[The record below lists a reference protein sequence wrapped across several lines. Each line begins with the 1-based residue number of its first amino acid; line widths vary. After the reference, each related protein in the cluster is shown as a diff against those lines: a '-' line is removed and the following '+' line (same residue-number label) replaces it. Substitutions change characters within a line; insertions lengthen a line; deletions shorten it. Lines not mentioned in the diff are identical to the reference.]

1 MSDMKKIFILPLLLF
16 FLAQGSMAQTPKWV
30 EKAKRAV
37 FSVVTYDK
45 NDKML
50 NTGNGFFVSEDGLA
64 LSDYTL
70 FKGAERAV
78 VITADGKQMPVSVIL
93 GADGMYD
100 VIKFRVAITEKK
112 VPALTV
118 ATTAPAVGADAWMLP
133 YSTQKSIACVTG
145 KVKDVSKVAGEYH
158 YYTLGMQMKDKMVS
172 CPVMNAAGQVF
183 GISQKSS
190 GADTVTTCYAAGAAF
205 AMSQKI
211 NALSLADATLKSI
224 GIRKGLP
231 ETEDQALVYLF
242 MASSQM
248 TGDEYGK
255 LLDDFVSQFPN
266 NSDGYL
272 RRATYYITKGQEDQ
286 SWFDKA
292 VADFNQALKVAQK
305 KDDVYYNIAKLMHAY
320 QLSKPEKTYK
330 DWTYDTALTN
340 VRQAIAI
347 DPLPIYTQLEG
358 DILFAQQDYAGA
370 LAAYEK
376 VNASNIASPA
386 TYFSAAKTK
395 ELLKADPKEILVLMD
410 SCIAHCPQPI
420 TADLA
425 PYLLERAQMNMLAGQ
440 PRNAMFDYDAYHKA
454 VNGQVNDVFYYY
466 REQAALKARQYQRA
480 LDDIAKAIEL
490 NPTDL
495 TYQAEQAVVNLRV
508 GRYEEAIQILNNIL
522 KADPKYAEAYRLL
535 GLCQVQLKKMDEA
548 CGNFKKAKELGDPN
562 VDDLITK
569 YCK

>member
-1 MSDMKKIFILPLLLF
+1 MKKILILPLLLF
-16 FLAQGSMAQTPKWV
+16 FLIQGSMAQTPKWV

-78 VITADGKQMPVSVIL
+78 VITSEGKQMPVSLIL
-93 GADGMYD
+93 GANDMYD

-112 VPALTV
+112 VPALIV
-118 ATTAPAVGADAWMLP
+118 AKTAPAVGADAWMLP

-145 KVKDVSKVAGEYH
+145 KVKEVSKVAGEYH

-172 CPVMNAAGQVF
+172 CPVMNAEGQVF
-183 GISQKSS
+183 GIAQKSS
-190 GADTVTTCYAAGAAF
+190 GIDTVTTCYAAGAAF

-211 NALSLADATLKSI
+211 SALSLGDAALKKI

-242 MASSQM
+242 MASSSLS
-248 TGDEYGK
+248 GDDYEK
-255 LLDDFVSQFPN
+255 LLDDFIRQFPAN
-266 NSDGYL
+266 ADGYL
-272 RRATYYITKGQEDQ
+272 RRANYYAAKGKDDQ
-286 SWFDKA
+286 AWYDKA

-305 KDDVYYNIAKLMHAY
+305 KDDVYYNIGKLMYAY

-330 DWTYDTALTN
+330 DWTYDTALQN

-347 DPLPIYTQLEG
+347 DPLPIYIQMEG

-386 TYFSAAKTK
+386 TFFSAAKTK
-395 ELLKADPKEILVLMD
+395 ELAKGDPKEVVALMD
-410 SCIAHCPQPI
+410 SCIARCPQPI
-420 TADLA
+420 TADFA
-425 PYLLERAQMNMLAGQ
+425 PYLLERAQMNMNAGQ
-440 PRNAMFDYDAYHKA
+440 PRNAMLDYDAYHTA
-454 VNGQVNDVFYYY
+454 VKGEVNDVFYYY
-466 REQAALKARQYQRA
+466 REQAALKARQFQRA
-480 LDDIAKAIEL
+480 LDDIVKAIEM

-495 TYQAEQAVVNLRV
+495 TYQAEHAVVNLRV

-535 GLCQVQLKKMDEA
+535 GLCQIQLKKTDEA

-562 VDDLITK
+562 VDELITK

>member
-1 MSDMKKIFILPLLLF
+1 MKKILILPFLLF
-16 FLAQGSMAQTPKWV
+16 FLIQGSMAQTPKWV

-64 LSDYTL
+64 LTDYTL

-78 VITADGKQMPVSVIL
+78 VITSEGKQMPVSLIL
-93 GADGMYD
+93 GANDMYD

-112 VPALTV
+112 VPALIV
-118 ATTAPAVGADAWMLP
+118 AKIAPAVGADAWMLP

-145 KVKDVSKVAGEYH
+145 KVKEVSKVAGEYH

-172 CPVMNAAGQVF
+172 CPVMNAEGQVF
-183 GISQKSS
+183 GIAQKSS
-190 GADTVTTCYAAGAAF
+190 GIDTVTTCYAAGAAF
-205 AMSQKI
+205 AMAQKI
-211 NALSLADATLKSI
+211 SALSLGDAALKKI

-242 MASSQM
+242 MASSSLS
-248 TGDEYGK
+248 GDDYEK
-255 LLDDFVSQFPN
+255 LLDDFIRQFPAN
-266 NSDGYL
+266 ADGYL
-272 RRATYYITKGQEDQ
+272 RRANYYAAKGKDDQ
-286 SWFDKA
+286 AWYDKA

-305 KDDVYYNIAKLMHAY
+305 KDDVYYNIGKLMYAY

-330 DWTYDTALTN
+330 DWTYDTALQN

-347 DPLPIYTQLEG
+347 DPLPIYIQMEG

-386 TYFSAAKTK
+386 TFFSAAKTK
-395 ELLKADPKEILVLMD
+395 ELAKGDPKEVVALMD
-410 SCIAHCPQPI
+410 SCIARCPQPI
-420 TADLA
+420 TADFA
-425 PYLLERAQMNMLAGQ
+425 PYLLERAQMNMNAGQ
-440 PRNAMFDYDAYHKA
+440 PRNAMLDYDAYHTA
-454 VNGQVNDVFYYY
+454 VKGEVNDVFYYY
-466 REQAALKARQYQRA
+466 REQAALKARQFQRA
-480 LDDIAKAIEL
+480 LDDIVKAIEM

-495 TYQAEQAVVNLRV
+495 TYQAEHAVVNLRV

-535 GLCQVQLKKMDEA
+535 GLCQIQLKKTDEA

-562 VDDLITK
+562 VDELITK

>member
-1 MSDMKKIFILPLLLF
+1 MKKILILPLLLF
-16 FLAQGSMAQTPKWV
+16 FLIQGSMAQTPKWV

-78 VITADGKQMPVSVIL
+78 VITSEGKQMPVSLIL
-93 GADGMYD
+93 GANDMYD

-112 VPALTV
+112 VPALIV
-118 ATTAPAVGADAWMLP
+118 AKTAPAVGADAWMLP

-145 KVKDVSKVAGEYH
+145 KVKEVSKVAGEYH

-172 CPVMNAAGQVF
+172 CPVMNAEGQVF
-183 GISQKSS
+183 GIAQKSS
-190 GADTVTTCYAAGAAF
+190 GIDTVTTCYAAGAAF
-205 AMSQKI
+205 AMAQKI
-211 NALSLADATLKSI
+211 SALSLGDAALKKI

-242 MASSQM
+242 MASSSLS
-248 TGDEYGK
+248 GDDYEK
-255 LLDDFVSQFPN
+255 LLDDFIRQFPAN
-266 NSDGYL
+266 ADGYL
-272 RRATYYITKGQEDQ
+272 RRANYYAAKGKDDQ
-286 SWFDKA
+286 TWYDKA

-305 KDDVYYNIAKLMHAY
+305 KDDVYYNIGKLMYAY

-330 DWTYDTALTN
+330 DWTYDTALQN

-347 DPLPIYTQLEG
+347 DPLPIYIQMEG

-376 VNASNIASPA
+376 VNASNIVSPA
-386 TYFSAAKTK
+386 TFFSAAKTK
-395 ELLKADPKEILVLMD
+395 ELAKGDPKEVVALMD
-410 SCIAHCPQPI
+410 SCIARCPQPI
-420 TADLA
+420 TADFA
-425 PYLLERAQMNMLAGQ
+425 PYLLERAQMNMNAGQ
-440 PRNAMFDYDAYHKA
+440 PRNAMLDYDAYHTA
-454 VNGQVNDVFYYY
+454 VKGEVNDVFYYY
-466 REQAALKARQYQRA
+466 REQAALKARQFQRA
-480 LDDIAKAIEL
+480 LDDIVKAIEM

-495 TYQAEQAVVNLRV
+495 TYQAEHAVVNLRV
-508 GRYEEAIQILNNIL
+508 GRYEEAIQILDNIL

-535 GLCQVQLKKMDEA
+535 GLCQIQLKKTDEA

-562 VDDLITK
+562 VDELITK

>member
-1 MSDMKKIFILPLLLF
+1 MKKILILPLLLF
-16 FLAQGSMAQTPKWV
+16 FLVQGSMAQTPKWV

-37 FSVVTYDK
+37 FSIVTYDK

-78 VITADGKQMPVSVIL
+78 VITSEGKQMPVSLIL
-93 GADGMYD
+93 GANDMYD

-112 VPALTV
+112 VPALIV
-118 ATTAPAVGADAWMLP
+118 AKTAPVAGAEAWMLP
-133 YSTQKSIACVTG
+133 YSTQKSIACVNG

-158 YYTLGMQMKDKMVS
+158 YYTLSMHMKDKMVS
-172 CPVMNAAGQVF
+172 CPVMNAEGQVF
-183 GISQKSS
+183 GIAQKSS
-190 GADTVTTCYAAGAAF
+190 GIDTVTTCYAAGAAF

-211 NALSLADATLKSI
+211 SALSLGDATLKSI

-242 MASSQM
+242 MASSSLS
-248 TGDEYGK
+248 GEDYEK
-255 LLDDFVSQFPN
+255 LLDDFIRQFPAN
-266 NSDGYL
+266 ADGYL
-272 RRATYYITKGQEDQ
+272 RRANYYASKGKDDQ
-286 SWFDKA
+286 TWYDKA

-305 KDDVYYNIAKLMHAY
+305 KDDVYYNIGKLMYAY

-330 DWTYDTALTN
+330 DWTYDTALKN

-347 DPLPIYTQLEG
+347 DPLPIYTQMEG

-386 TYFSAAKTK
+386 TFFSAAKTK
-395 ELLKADPKEILVLMD
+395 ELLKGDPKEVVALMD
-410 SCIAHCPQPI
+410 SCIARCPQPI
-420 TADLA
+420 TADFA
-425 PYLLERAQMNMLAGQ
+425 PYLLERAQMNMNADQ
-440 PRNAMFDYDAYHKA
+440 ARNAMLDYDAYHTA
-454 VNGQVNDVFYYY
+454 VKGEVNDVFYYY
-466 REQAALKARQYQRA
+466 REQAALKARQFQRA
-480 LDDIAKAIEL
+480 LDDIAKAIEM

-495 TYQAEQAVVNLRV
+495 TYQAEHAVINLRV
-508 GRYEEAIQILNNIL
+508 GRYEEAILILNNIL
-522 KADPKYAEAYRLL
+522 KTDPKYGEAYRLL
-535 GLCQVQLKKMDEA
+535 GLCQIQLKKTDEA

-562 VDDLITK
+562 ADELITK

>member
-1 MSDMKKIFILPLLLF
+1 MKKILILPLLLF
-16 FLAQGSMAQTPKWV
+16 FLIQGSMAQTPKWV

-78 VITADGKQMPVSVIL
+78 VITSEGKQMPVSLIL
-93 GADGMYD
+93 GANDMYD

-112 VPALTV
+112 VPALIV
-118 ATTAPAVGADAWMLP
+118 AKTAPAVGADAWMLP

-145 KVKDVSKVAGEYH
+145 KVKEVSKVAGEYH

-172 CPVMNAAGQVF
+172 CPVMNAEGQVF
-183 GISQKSS
+183 GIAQKSS
-190 GADTVTTCYAAGAAF
+190 GIDTVTTCYAAGAAF
-205 AMSQKI
+205 AMAQKI
-211 NALSLADATLKSI
+211 SALSLGDAALKKI

-242 MASSQM
+242 MASSSLS
-248 TGDEYGK
+248 GDDYEK
-255 LLDDFVSQFPN
+255 LLDDFIRQFPAN
-266 NSDGYL
+266 ADGYL
-272 RRATYYITKGQEDQ
+272 RRANYYAAKGKDDQ
-286 SWFDKA
+286 TWYDKA

-305 KDDVYYNIAKLMHAY
+305 KDDVYYNIGKLIYAY

-330 DWTYDTALTN
+330 DWTYDTALQN

-347 DPLPIYTQLEG
+347 NPLPIYIQMEG

-386 TYFSAAKTK
+386 TFFSAAKTK
-395 ELLKADPKEILVLMD
+395 ELAKGDPKEVVALMD
-410 SCIAHCPQPI
+410 SCIARCPQPI
-420 TADLA
+420 TADFA
-425 PYLLERAQMNMLAGQ
+425 PYLLERAQMNMNAGQ
-440 PRNAMFDYDAYHKA
+440 PRNAMLDYDAYHTA
-454 VNGQVNDVFYYY
+454 VKGEVNDVFYYY
-466 REQAALKARQYQRA
+466 REQAALKARQFQRA
-480 LDDIAKAIEL
+480 LDDIVKAIEM

-495 TYQAEQAVVNLRV
+495 TYQAEHAVVNLRV

-535 GLCQVQLKKMDEA
+535 GLCQIQLKKTDEA

-562 VDDLITK
+562 VDELITK

>member
-1 MSDMKKIFILPLLLF
+1 MIDMKKILILPLLLF
-16 FLAQGSMAQTPKWV
+16 FLIQGSMAQTPKWV

-78 VITADGKQMPVSVIL
+78 VITSEGKQMPVSLIL
-93 GADGMYD
+93 GANDMYD

-112 VPALTV
+112 VPALIV
-118 ATTAPAVGADAWMLP
+118 AKTAPAVGADAWMLP

-145 KVKDVSKVAGEYH
+145 KVKEVSKVAGEYH

-172 CPVMNAAGQVF
+172 CPVMNAEGQVF
-183 GISQKSS
+183 GIAQKSS
-190 GADTVTTCYAAGAAF
+190 GIDTVTTCYAAGAAF
-205 AMSQKI
+205 AMAQKI
-211 NALSLADATLKSI
+211 SALSLGDAALKKI

-242 MASSQM
+242 MASSSLS
-248 TGDEYGK
+248 GDDYEK
-255 LLDDFVSQFPN
+255 LLDDFIRQFPAN
-266 NSDGYL
+266 ADGYL
-272 RRATYYITKGQEDQ
+272 RRANYYAAKGKDDQ
-286 SWFDKA
+286 TWYDKA

-305 KDDVYYNIAKLMHAY
+305 KDDVYYNIGKLMYAY

-330 DWTYDTALTN
+330 DWTYDTALQN

-347 DPLPIYTQLEG
+347 DPLPIYIQMEG

-386 TYFSAAKTK
+386 TFFSAAKTK
-395 ELLKADPKEILVLMD
+395 ELAKGDPKEVVALMD
-410 SCIAHCPQPI
+410 SCIARCPQPI
-420 TADLA
+420 TADFA
-425 PYLLERAQMNMLAGQ
+425 PYLLERAQMNMNAGQ
-440 PRNAMFDYDAYHKA
+440 PRNAMLDYDAYHTA
-454 VNGQVNDVFYYY
+454 VKGEVNDVFYYY
-466 REQAALKARQYQRA
+466 REQAALKARQFQRA
-480 LDDIAKAIEL
+480 LDDIVKAIEM

-495 TYQAEQAVVNLRV
+495 TYQAEHAVVNLRV

-535 GLCQVQLKKMDEA
+535 GLCQIQLKKTDEA

-562 VDDLITK
+562 VDELITK

>member
-1 MSDMKKIFILPLLLF
+1 MKKILILPLLLF
-16 FLAQGSMAQTPKWV
+16 FLVQGSMAQTPKWV

-37 FSVVTYDK
+37 FSIVTYDK

-78 VITADGKQMPVSVIL
+78 VITSEGKQMPVSLIL
-93 GADGMYD
+93 GANDMYD

-112 VPALTV
+112 VPALIV
-118 ATTAPAVGADAWMLP
+118 AKIAPAVGADAWMLP

-145 KVKDVSKVAGEYH
+145 KVKEVSKVAGEYH

-172 CPVMNAAGQVF
+172 CPVMNAEGQVF
-183 GISQKSS
+183 GIAQKSS
-190 GADTVTTCYAAGAAF
+190 GIDTVTTCYAAGAAF
-205 AMSQKI
+205 AMAQKI
-211 NALSLADATLKSI
+211 SALSLGDAALKKI

-242 MASSQM
+242 MASSSLS
-248 TGDEYGK
+248 GDDYEK
-255 LLDDFVSQFPN
+255 LLDDFIRQFPAN
-266 NSDGYL
+266 ADGYL
-272 RRATYYITKGQEDQ
+272 RRANYYAAKGKDDQ
-286 SWFDKA
+286 AWYDKA

-305 KDDVYYNIAKLMHAY
+305 KDDVYYNIGKLMYAY

-330 DWTYDTALTN
+330 DWTYDTALQN

-347 DPLPIYTQLEG
+347 DPLPIYIQMEG

-386 TYFSAAKTK
+386 TFFSAAKTK
-395 ELLKADPKEILVLMD
+395 ELAKGDPKEVVALMD
-410 SCIAHCPQPI
+410 SCIARCPQPI
-420 TADLA
+420 TADFA
-425 PYLLERAQMNMLAGQ
+425 PYLLERAQMNMNAGQ
-440 PRNAMFDYDAYHKA
+440 PRNAMLDYDAYHTA
-454 VNGQVNDVFYYY
+454 VKGEVNDVFYYY
-466 REQAALKARQYQRA
+466 REQAALKARQFQRA
-480 LDDIAKAIEL
+480 LDDIVKAIEM

-495 TYQAEQAVVNLRV
+495 TYQAEHAVVNLRV

-535 GLCQVQLKKMDEA
+535 GLCQIQLKKTDEA

-562 VDDLITK
+562 VDELITK

>member
-1 MSDMKKIFILPLLLF
+1 MKKILILPLALF
-16 FLAQGSMAQTPKWV
+16 FLVQGSMAQTPKWV

-64 LSDYTL
+64 LSDFSL

-78 VITADGKQMPVSVIL
+78 VVTADGKQMPVSRIL
-93 GADGMYD
+93 GANDMYD

-112 VPALTV
+112 VPALIV
-118 ATTAPAVGADAWMLP
+118 AKTAPAVGADAWMLP

-172 CPVMNAAGQVF
+172 CPVMNAEGQVF
-183 GISQKSS
+183 GIAQKSS
-190 GADTVTTCYAAGAAF
+190 GIDTVTTCYAAGAAF
-205 AMSQKI
+205 AMAQKI
-211 NALSLADATLKSI
+211 SALSLGDAALKKI

-242 MASSQM
+242 MASSSLS
-248 TGDEYGK
+248 GDDYEK
-255 LLDDFVSQFPN
+255 LLDDFIRQFPAN
-266 NSDGYL
+266 ADGYL
-272 RRATYYITKGQEDQ
+272 RRANYYAAKGKDDQ
-286 SWFDKA
+286 AWYDKA

-305 KDDVYYNIAKLMHAY
+305 KDDVYYNIGKLIYAY

-330 DWTYDTALTN
+330 DWTYDTALQN

-347 DPLPIYTQLEG
+347 DPLPIYIQMEG

-386 TYFSAAKTK
+386 TFFSAAKTK
-395 ELLKADPKEILVLMD
+395 ELAKGDPKEVVALMD
-410 SCIAHCPQPI
+410 SCIARCPQPI
-420 TADLA
+420 TADFA
-425 PYLLERAQMNMLAGQ
+425 PYLLERAQMNMNAGQ
-440 PRNAMFDYDAYHKA
+440 PRNAMLDYDAYHTA
-454 VNGQVNDVFYYY
+454 VKGEVNDVFYYY
-466 REQAALKARQYQRA
+466 REQAALKARQFQRA
-480 LDDIAKAIEL
+480 LDDIVKAIEM

-495 TYQAEQAVVNLRV
+495 TYQAEHAVVNLRV

-535 GLCQVQLKKMDEA
+535 GLCQIQLKKTDEA

-562 VDDLITK
+562 VDELITK

>member
-1 MSDMKKIFILPLLLF
+1 MKKILILPLLLF
-16 FLAQGSMAQTPKWV
+16 FLVQGSMAQTPKWV

-37 FSVVTYDK
+37 FSIVTYDK

-78 VITADGKQMPVSVIL
+78 VITSEGKQMPVSLIL
-93 GADGMYD
+93 GANDMYD

-112 VPALTV
+112 VPALIV
-118 ATTAPAVGADAWMLP
+118 AKTAPVAGAEAWMLP
-133 YSTQKSIACVTG
+133 YSTQKSIACVNG

-158 YYTLGMQMKDKMVS
+158 YYTLSMHMKDKMVS
-172 CPVMNAAGQVF
+172 CPVMNAEGQVF
-183 GISQKSS
+183 GIAQKSS
-190 GADTVTTCYAAGAAF
+190 GIDTVTTCYAAGAAF

-211 NALSLADATLKSI
+211 SALSLGDAALKSI

-242 MASSQM
+242 MASSSLS
-248 TGDEYGK
+248 GEDYEK
-255 LLDDFVSQFPN
+255 LLDDFIRQFPAN
-266 NSDGYL
+266 ADGYL
-272 RRATYYITKGQEDQ
+272 RRANYYASKGKDDQ
-286 SWFDKA
+286 TWYDKA

-305 KDDVYYNIAKLMHAY
+305 KDDVYYNIGKLMYAY

-330 DWTYDTALTN
+330 DWTYDTALKN

-347 DPLPIYTQLEG
+347 DPLPIYTQMEG

-386 TYFSAAKTK
+386 TFFSAAKTK
-395 ELLKADPKEILVLMD
+395 ELAKGDPKEVVALMD
-410 SCIAHCPQPI
+410 SCIARCPQPI
-420 TADLA
+420 TADFA
-425 PYLLERAQMNMLAGQ
+425 PYLLERAQMNMNAGQ
-440 PRNAMFDYDAYHKA
+440 PRNAMLDYDAYHTA
-454 VNGQVNDVFYYY
+454 VKGEVNDVFYYY
-466 REQAALKARQYQRA
+466 REQAALKARQFQRA
-480 LDDIAKAIEL
+480 LDDIVKAIEM

-495 TYQAEQAVVNLRV
+495 TYQAEHAVVNLRV
-508 GRYEEAIQILNNIL
+508 GRYEEAIQILDNIL

-535 GLCQVQLKKMDEA
+535 GLCQIQLKKTDEA

-562 VDDLITK
+562 VDELITK

>member
-1 MSDMKKIFILPLLLF
+1 MKKILILPLLLF
-16 FLAQGSMAQTPKWV
+16 FLIQGSMAQTPKWV

-78 VITADGKQMPVSVIL
+78 VITSEGKQMPVSLIL
-93 GADGMYD
+93 GANDMYD

-112 VPALTV
+112 VPALIV
-118 ATTAPAVGADAWMLP
+118 AKTAPAVGADAWMLP

-145 KVKDVSKVAGEYH
+145 KVKEVSKVAGEYH

-172 CPVMNAAGQVF
+172 CPVMNAEGQVF
-183 GISQKSS
+183 GIAQKSS
-190 GADTVTTCYAAGAAF
+190 GIDTVTTCYAAGAAF
-205 AMSQKI
+205 AMAQKI
-211 NALSLADATLKSI
+211 SALSLGDAALKKI

-242 MASSQM
+242 MASSSLS
-248 TGDEYGK
+248 GDDYEK
-255 LLDDFVSQFPN
+255 LLDDFIRQFPAN
-266 NSDGYL
+266 ADGYL
-272 RRATYYITKGQEDQ
+272 RRANYSAAKGKDDQ
-286 SWFDKA
+286 AWYDKA

-305 KDDVYYNIAKLMHAY
+305 KDDVYYNIGKLMYAY

-330 DWTYDTALTN
+330 DWTYDTALQN
-340 VRQAIAI
+340 VRQAIGI
-347 DPLPIYTQLEG
+347 DPLPIYIQMEG

-376 VNASNIASPA
+376 VNASNIVSPA
-386 TYFSAAKTK
+386 TFFSAAKTK
-395 ELLKADPKEILVLMD
+395 ELAKGDPKEVVALMD
-410 SCIAHCPQPI
+410 SCIARCPQPI
-420 TADLA
+420 TADFA
-425 PYLLERAQMNMLAGQ
+425 PYLLERAQMNMNAGQ
-440 PRNAMFDYDAYHKA
+440 PRNAMLDYDAYHTA
-454 VNGQVNDVFYYY
+454 VKGEVNDVFYYY
-466 REQAALKARQYQRA
+466 REQAALKARQFQRA
-480 LDDIAKAIEL
+480 LDDIVKAIEM

-495 TYQAEQAVVNLRV
+495 TYQAEHAVVNLRV
-508 GRYEEAIQILNNIL
+508 GRYEEAIQILDNIL

-535 GLCQVQLKKMDEA
+535 GLCQIQLKKTDEA

-562 VDDLITK
+562 VDELITK

>member
-1 MSDMKKIFILPLLLF
+1 MKKILILPLLLF
-16 FLAQGSMAQTPKWV
+16 FLIQGSMAQTPKWV

-78 VITADGKQMPVSVIL
+78 VITSEGKQMPVSLIL
-93 GADGMYD
+93 GANDMYD

-112 VPALTV
+112 VPALIV
-118 ATTAPAVGADAWMLP
+118 AKTAPAVGADAWMLP

-145 KVKDVSKVAGEYH
+145 KVKEVSKVAGEYH

-172 CPVMNAAGQVF
+172 CPVMNAEGQVF
-183 GISQKSS
+183 GIAQKSS
-190 GADTVTTCYAAGAAF
+190 GIDTVTTCYAAGAAF
-205 AMSQKI
+205 AMAQKI
-211 NALSLADATLKSI
+211 SALSLGDAALKKI

-242 MASSQM
+242 MASSSLS
-248 TGDEYGK
+248 GDDYEK
-255 LLDDFVSQFPN
+255 LLDDFIRQFPAN
-266 NSDGYL
+266 ADGYL
-272 RRATYYITKGQEDQ
+272 RRANYYAAKGKDDHA
-286 SWFDKA
+286 WYDKA

-305 KDDVYYNIAKLMHAY
+305 KDDVYYNIGKLMYAY

-330 DWTYDTALTN
+330 DWTYDTALQN

-347 DPLPIYTQLEG
+347 DPLPIYIQMEG

-386 TYFSAAKTK
+386 TFFSAAKTK
-395 ELLKADPKEILVLMD
+395 ELAKGDPKEVVALMD
-410 SCIAHCPQPI
+410 SCIARCPQPI
-420 TADLA
+420 TADFA
-425 PYLLERAQMNMLAGQ
+425 PYLLERAQMNMNAGQ
-440 PRNAMFDYDAYHKA
+440 PRNAMLDYDAYHTA
-454 VNGQVNDVFYYY
+454 VKGEVNDVFYYY
-466 REQAALKARQYQRA
+466 REQAALKARQFRRA
-480 LDDIAKAIEL
+480 LDDIVKAIEM

-495 TYQAEQAVVNLRV
+495 TYQAEHAVVNLRV
-508 GRYEEAIQILNNIL
+508 GRYEEVIQILNNIL

-535 GLCQVQLKKMDEA
+535 GLCQIQLKKTDEA

-562 VDDLITK
+562 VDELITK

>member
-1 MSDMKKIFILPLLLF
+1 MKKILILPLLLF
-16 FLAQGSMAQTPKWV
+16 FLVQGSMAQTPKWV

-37 FSVVTYDK
+37 FSIVTYDK

-78 VITADGKQMPVSVIL
+78 VITSEGKQMPVSLIL
-93 GADGMYD
+93 GANDMYD

-112 VPALTV
+112 VPALIV
-118 ATTAPAVGADAWMLP
+118 AKTAPVTGADAWMLP

-158 YYTLGMQMKDKMVS
+158 YYTLSMHMKDKMVS
-172 CPVMNAAGQVF
+172 CPVMNAEGQVF
-183 GISQKSS
+183 GIAQKSS
-190 GADTVTTCYAAGAAF
+190 GIDTVTTCYAAGAAF

-211 NALSLADATLKSI
+211 SALSLGDAALKKI

-242 MASSQM
+242 MASSSLS
-248 TGDEYGK
+248 GDDYEK
-255 LLDDFVSQFPN
+255 LLDDFIRQFPAN
-266 NSDGYL
+266 ADGYL
-272 RRATYYITKGQEDQ
+272 RRANYYAAKGKDDQ
-286 SWFDKA
+286 TWYDKA

-305 KDDVYYNIAKLMHAY
+305 KDDVYYNIGKLMYAY

-330 DWTYDTALTN
+330 DWTYDTALQN

-347 DPLPIYTQLEG
+347 DPLPIYIQMEG

-386 TYFSAAKTK
+386 TFFSAAKTK
-395 ELLKADPKEILVLMD
+395 ELAKGDPKEVVALMD
-410 SCIAHCPQPI
+410 SCIARCPQPI
-420 TADLA
+420 TADFA
-425 PYLLERAQMNMLAGQ
+425 PYLLERAQMNMNAGQ
-440 PRNAMFDYDAYHKA
+440 PRNAMLDYDAYHTA
-454 VNGQVNDVFYYY
+454 VKGEVNDVFYYY
-466 REQAALKARQYQRA
+466 REQAALKARQFQRA
-480 LDDIAKAIEL
+480 LDDIVKAIEM

-495 TYQAEQAVVNLRV
+495 TYQAEHAVVNLRV
-508 GRYEEAIQILNNIL
+508 GRYEEAIQILDNIL

-535 GLCQVQLKKMDEA
+535 GLCQIQLKKTDEA

-562 VDDLITK
+562 VDELITK

>member
-1 MSDMKKIFILPLLLF
+1 MKKILILPLLLF
-16 FLAQGSMAQTPKWV
+16 FLIQGSMAQTPKWV

-78 VITADGKQMPVSVIL
+78 VITSEGKQMPVSLIL
-93 GADGMYD
+93 GANDMYD

-112 VPALTV
+112 VPALIV
-118 ATTAPAVGADAWMLP
+118 AKIAPAVGADAWMLP

-145 KVKDVSKVAGEYH
+145 KVKEVSKVAGEYH

-172 CPVMNAAGQVF
+172 CPVMNAEGQVF
-183 GISQKSS
+183 GIAQKSS
-190 GADTVTTCYAAGAAF
+190 GIDTVTTCYAAGAAF

-211 NALSLADATLKSI
+211 SALSLGDAALKKI

-242 MASSQM
+242 MASSSLS
-248 TGDEYGK
+248 GDDYEK
-255 LLDDFVSQFPN
+255 LLDDFIRQFPAN
-266 NSDGYL
+266 ADGYL
-272 RRATYYITKGQEDQ
+272 RRANYYAAKGKDDQ
-286 SWFDKA
+286 TWYDKA
-292 VADFNQALKVAQK
+292 VVDFNQALKVAQK
-305 KDDVYYNIAKLMHAY
+305 KDDVYYNIGKLMYAY

-330 DWTYDTALTN
+330 DWTYDTALQN

-347 DPLPIYTQLEG
+347 DPLPIYIQMEG

-386 TYFSAAKTK
+386 TFFSAAKTK
-395 ELLKADPKEILVLMD
+395 ELAKGDPKEVVALMD
-410 SCIAHCPQPI
+410 SCIARCPQPI
-420 TADLA
+420 TADFA
-425 PYLLERAQMNMLAGQ
+425 PYLLERAQMNMNADQ
-440 PRNAMFDYDAYHKA
+440 ARNAMLDYDAYYKA
-454 VNGQVNDVFYYY
+454 VNGQVNDLFYYY

-480 LDDIAKAIEL
+480 LDDIVKAVEL
-490 NPTDL
+490 SPKDL
-495 TYQAEQAVVNLRV
+495 TYRAEHAVVNLRV
-508 GRYEEAIQILNNIL
+508 GRYEESMKILNEIL
-522 KADPKYAEAYRLL
+522 KDEPKYGEAYRLL
-535 GLCQVQLKKMDEA
+535 GLCQIQLKKTDEA
-548 CGNFKKAKELGDPN
+548 CGNFNKAKELGDPN
-562 VDDLITK
+562 VDELIKK

>member
-1 MSDMKKIFILPLLLF
+1 MKKILILPLLLF
-16 FLAQGSMAQTPKWV
+16 FLIQGSMAQTPKWV

-78 VITADGKQMPVSVIL
+78 VITSEGKQMPVSLIL
-93 GADGMYD
+93 GANDMYD

-112 VPALTV
+112 VPALIV
-118 ATTAPAVGADAWMLP
+118 AKTAPAVGADAWMLP

-145 KVKDVSKVAGEYH
+145 KVKEVSKVAGEYH

-172 CPVMNAAGQVF
+172 CPVMNAEGQVF
-183 GISQKSS
+183 GIAQKSS
-190 GADTVTTCYAAGAAF
+190 GIDTVTTCYAAGAAF
-205 AMSQKI
+205 AMAQKI
-211 NALSLADATLKSI
+211 SALSLGDAALKKI

-242 MASSQM
+242 MASSSLS
-248 TGDEYGK
+248 GDDYEK
-255 LLDDFVSQFPN
+255 LLDDFIRQFPAN
-266 NSDGYL
+266 ADGYL
-272 RRATYYITKGQEDQ
+272 RRANYYAAKGKDDQ
-286 SWFDKA
+286 TWYDKA

-305 KDDVYYNIAKLMHAY
+305 KDDVYYNIGKLMYAY

-330 DWTYDTALTN
+330 DWTYDTALQN

-347 DPLPIYTQLEG
+347 DPLPIYIQMEG

-376 VNASNIASPA
+376 VNARNIASPA
-386 TYFSAAKTK
+386 TFFSAAKTK
-395 ELLKADPKEILVLMD
+395 ELAKGDPKEVVALMD
-410 SCIAHCPQPI
+410 SCIARCPQPI
-420 TADLA
+420 TADFA
-425 PYLLERAQMNMLAGQ
+425 PYLLERAQMNMNAGQ
-440 PRNAMFDYDAYHKA
+440 PRNAMLDYDAYHTA
-454 VNGQVNDVFYYY
+454 VKGEVNDVFYYY
-466 REQAALKARQYQRA
+466 REQAALKARQFQRA
-480 LDDIAKAIEL
+480 LDDIVKAIEM

-495 TYQAEQAVVNLRV
+495 TYQAEHAVVNLRV

-535 GLCQVQLKKMDEA
+535 GLCQIQLKKTDEA

-562 VDDLITK
+562 VDELITK

>member
-1 MSDMKKIFILPLLLF
+1 MKKILILPLLLF
-16 FLAQGSMAQTPKWV
+16 FLIQGSMAQTPKWV

-78 VITADGKQMPVSVIL
+78 VITSEGKQMPVSLIL
-93 GADGMYD
+93 GANDMYD

-112 VPALTV
+112 VPALIV
-118 ATTAPAVGADAWMLP
+118 AKTAPAVGADAWMLP

-172 CPVMNAAGQVF
+172 CPVMNAEGQVF
-183 GISQKSS
+183 GIAQKSS
-190 GADTVTTCYAAGAAF
+190 GIDTVTTCYAAGAAF

-211 NALSLADATLKSI
+211 SALSLGDAALKKI

-242 MASSQM
+242 MASSSLS
-248 TGDEYGK
+248 GDDYEK
-255 LLDDFVSQFPN
+255 LLDDFIRQFPAN
-266 NSDGYL
+266 ADGYL
-272 RRATYYITKGQEDQ
+272 RRANYYAAKGKDDQ
-286 SWFDKA
+286 TWYDKA

-305 KDDVYYNIAKLMHAY
+305 KDDVYYNIGKLIYAY

-330 DWTYDTALTN
+330 DWTYDTALQN

-347 DPLPIYTQLEG
+347 DPLPIYIQMEG

-386 TYFSAAKTK
+386 TFFSAAKTK
-395 ELLKADPKEILVLMD
+395 ELMKGDPKEVVVLMD
-410 SCIAHCPQPI
+410 SCIARCPQPI
-420 TADLA
+420 TADFA
-425 PYLLERAQMNMLAGQ
+425 PYLLERAQMNMDAGQ
-440 PRNAMFDYDAYHKA
+440 PRNAMLDYDAYHTA
-454 VNGQVNDVFYYY
+454 VKGEVNDVFYYY
-466 REQAALKARQYQRA
+466 REQAALKARQFQRA
-480 LDDIAKAIEL
+480 LDDIVKAVEM

-495 TYQAEQAVVNLRV
+495 TYQAEHAVVNLRV
-508 GRYEEAIQILNNIL
+508 GRYEEAIQILNNLL

-535 GLCQVQLKKMDEA
+535 GLCQIQLKKTDEA
-548 CGNFKKAKELGDPN
+548 CGNFKKAKDLGDPN
-562 VDDLITK
+562 VDELITK

>member
-1 MSDMKKIFILPLLLF
+1 MKKILILPLLLF
-16 FLAQGSMAQTPKWV
+16 FLMQGSMAQTPKWV

-78 VITADGKQMPVSVIL
+78 VITSEGKQMPVSLIL
-93 GADGMYD
+93 GANDMYD

-112 VPALTV
+112 VPALIV
-118 ATTAPAVGADAWMLP
+118 AKTAPAVGADAWMLP

-145 KVKDVSKVAGEYH
+145 KVKEVSKVAGEYH

-172 CPVMNAAGQVF
+172 CPVMNAEGQVF
-183 GISQKSS
+183 GIAQKSS
-190 GADTVTTCYAAGAAF
+190 GIDTVTTCYAAGAAF
-205 AMSQKI
+205 AMAQKI
-211 NALSLADATLKSI
+211 SALSLGDAALKKI

-242 MASSQM
+242 MASSSLS
-248 TGDEYGK
+248 GDDYEK
-255 LLDDFVSQFPN
+255 LLDDFIRQFPAN
-266 NSDGYL
+266 ADGYL
-272 RRATYYITKGQEDQ
+272 RRANYYAAKGKDDQ
-286 SWFDKA
+286 AWYDKA

-305 KDDVYYNIAKLMHAY
+305 KDDVYYNIGKLMYAY

-330 DWTYDTALTN
+330 DWTYDTALQN

-347 DPLPIYTQLEG
+347 DPLPIYIQMEG

-386 TYFSAAKTK
+386 TFFSAAKTK
-395 ELLKADPKEILVLMD
+395 ELAKGDPKEVVALMD
-410 SCIAHCPQPI
+410 SCIARCPQPI
-420 TADLA
+420 TADFA
-425 PYLLERAQMNMLAGQ
+425 PYLLERAQMNMNADQ
-440 PRNAMFDYDAYHKA
+440 PRNAMLDYDAYHTA
-454 VNGQVNDVFYYY
+454 VKGEVNDVFYYY
-466 REQAALKARQYQRA
+466 REQAALKARQFQRA
-480 LDDIAKAIEL
+480 LDDIVKAIEM

-495 TYQAEQAVVNLRV
+495 TYQAEHAVVNLRV

-535 GLCQVQLKKMDEA
+535 GLCQIQLKKTDEA

-562 VDDLITK
+562 VDELITK

>member
-1 MSDMKKIFILPLLLF
+1 MKKILILPLLLF
-16 FLAQGSMAQTPKWV
+16 FLIQGSMAQTPKWV

-78 VITADGKQMPVSVIL
+78 VITSEGKQMPVSLIL
-93 GADGMYD
+93 GANDMYD

-112 VPALTV
+112 VPALIV
-118 ATTAPAVGADAWMLP
+118 VKTAPAVGADAWMLP

-145 KVKDVSKVAGEYH
+145 KVKEVSKVAGEYH

-172 CPVMNAAGQVF
+172 CPVMNAEGQVF
-183 GISQKSS
+183 GIAQKSS
-190 GADTVTTCYAAGAAF
+190 GIDTVTTCYAAGAAF
-205 AMSQKI
+205 AMAQKI
-211 NALSLADATLKSI
+211 SALSLGDAALKKI

-242 MASSQM
+242 MASSSLS
-248 TGDEYGK
+248 GDDYEK
-255 LLDDFVSQFPN
+255 LLDDFIRQFPAN
-266 NSDGYL
+266 ADGYL
-272 RRATYYITKGQEDQ
+272 RRANYYAAKGKDDQ
-286 SWFDKA
+286 TWYDKA

-305 KDDVYYNIAKLMHAY
+305 KDDVYYNIGKLMYAY

-330 DWTYDTALTN
+330 DWTYDTALQN

-347 DPLPIYTQLEG
+347 DPLPIYIQMEG

-386 TYFSAAKTK
+386 TFFSAAKTK
-395 ELLKADPKEILVLMD
+395 ELAKGDPKEVVALMD
-410 SCIAHCPQPI
+410 SCIARCPQPI
-420 TADLA
+420 TADFA
-425 PYLLERAQMNMLAGQ
+425 PYLLERAQMNMNAGQ
-440 PRNAMFDYDAYHKA
+440 PRNAMLDYDAYHTA
-454 VNGQVNDVFYYY
+454 VKGEVNDVFYYY
-466 REQAALKARQYQRA
+466 REQAALKARQFQRA
-480 LDDIAKAIEL
+480 LDDIVKAIEM

-495 TYQAEQAVVNLRV
+495 TYQAEHAVVNLRV

-535 GLCQVQLKKMDEA
+535 GLCQIQLKKTDEA

-562 VDDLITK
+562 VDELITK